1 MHTTYIIFF
10 FIIILPRIL
19 FILFFPEYG
28 GDYEIYT
35 TVAKNILN
43 GCGVSLSD
51 PLSEQCIPHFGGN
64 HGPGYPLFISIG
76 WLIFNNSDTAIRI
89 MQSIIFSISCL
100 WLLKS
105 IYMLTKNKN
114 TMIIIGL
121 IIAFSPLLMAWP
133 RYLQTETLSLAAT
146 IYLIAEIIIS
156 LSIKRIRII
165 PIGLALIFATWI
177 LSLIHISEPT
187 RPY

>member
-89 MQSIIFSISCL
+89 MQSIIFSTLNKILC
-100 WLLKS
+100 S
-105 IYMLTKNKN
+105 I
-114 TMIIIGL
+114 
-121 IIAFSPLLMAWP
+121 
-133 RYLQTETLSLAAT
+133 
-146 IYLIAEIIIS
+146 
-156 LSIKRIRII
+156 
-165 PIGLALIFATWI
+165 
-177 LSLIHISEPT
+177 
-187 RPY
+187 